1 MGLGGLVL
9 QHISQQGIYSDAR
22 GNKGHSVLLGIRV
35 GSRVIYL
42 TMPTQSRSVD
52 YSFPLGSS
60 QTNRVSSSEEPRGL
74 TSRALLDESAYI
86 TLQVKTDGEQS
97 SRLTFL
103 SRDLLLYLLFRPY
116 HLPYRRA

>member
-1 MGLGGLVL
+1 M
-9 QHISQQGIYSDAR
+9 
-22 GNKGHSVLLGIRV
+22 
-35 GSRVIYL
+35 
-42 TMPTQSRSVD
+42 MPTQSRSVD

>member
-1 MGLGGLVL
+1 ML

-42 TMPTQSRSVD
+42 TVPTQSRSVD

-86 TLQVKTDGEQS
+86 TLQAKTDEQS
-97 SRLTFL
+97 SHLTSL
-103 SRDLLLYLLFRPY
+103 SHGLLLYLLFHPY
-116 HLPYRRA
+116 HLPYHRA

>member
-1 MGLGGLVL
+1 ML

-22 GNKGHSVLLGIRV
+22 GNKGHSVLLGIRG
-35 GSRVIYL
+35 GSRVIHL
-42 TMPTQSRSVD
+42 MMPTQSSSVD
-52 YSFPLGSS
+52 YSFPRGSS
-60 QTNRVSSSEEPRGL
+60 QTNRVTSSEEPQGL
-74 TSRALLDESAYI
+74 TSRALLESAYI